1 MMGPTVLVI
10 DDDND
15 FRDLVAMSLE
25 GLGARVL
32 QAATGAEGIAVL
44 SREQGHVGAVL
55 LDYFMPGMQ
64 PKDCA
69 LTISRLVGSSH
80 VILCT
85 AAVDARARAAELGLS
100 RWLGKP
106 FSLRKLEEIVRNVA
120 EEHCPGDAS
129 TQGTR

>member
-1 MMGPTVLVI
+1 MMEPTVLVI
-10 DDDND
+10 DDDKD
-15 FRDLVAMSLE
+15 FRDLVAMVLE

-64 PKDCA
+64 PRDCA
-69 LTISRLVGSSH
+69 LAIARLVDPSH

-85 AAVDARARAAELGLS
+85 AAVDAGARAADLGLT

-106 FSLRKLEEIVRNVA
+106 FSLRKLEEVVHKVLQ
-120 EEHCPGDAS
+120 E
-129 TQGTR
+129 Q